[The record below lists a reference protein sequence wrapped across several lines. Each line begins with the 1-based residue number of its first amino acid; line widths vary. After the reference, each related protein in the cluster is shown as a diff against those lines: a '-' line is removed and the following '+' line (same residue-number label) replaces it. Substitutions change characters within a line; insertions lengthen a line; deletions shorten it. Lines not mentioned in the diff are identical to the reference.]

1 MGNAGAKNR
10 AKDWV
15 RLAAK
20 LSLILTDPKVRSA
33 IGDGLKG
40 HVDDVT
46 DTVSGKYDDV
56 KDTVSSKYEDAVD
69 RFEAAA
75 AAIQGKR
82 DWPSTVTGFLVG
94 VGIGAGLGILLAP
107 AAGAE
112 TRDVIRDRAA
122 DLKDKVFGSA
132 AAASDRIHRSVTSM
146 PPTGTER

>member
-1 MGNAGAKNR
+1 MGNIGKNK

-20 LSLILTDPKVRSA
+20 LGLILTDPKVRSA

-40 HVDDVT
+40 HVDDMT
-46 DTVSGKYDDV
+46 DTN
-56 KDTVSSKYEDAVD
+56 KYEDAVD
-69 RFEAAA
+69 RFEAATA
-75 AAIQGKR
+75 AFQGKR

-112 TRDVIRDRAA
+112 TREAIRDRAA
-122 DLKDKVFGSA
+122 DMKDKVFGSA
-132 AAASDRIHRSVTSM
+132 AAASERIHRSVTSM